1 MSLYPFGV
9 LGNPGYPLGLG
20 VSDSPLQG
28 TGRYTRF
35 TLVVLAETGMRNVS
49 VVNSERRVE
58 VQDAQ
63 NTSP

>member
-20 VSDSPLQG
+20 ASDSPLQG

-35 TLVVLAETGMRNVS
+35 TLVVLSETGTRNVS